1 MQRCISRQANK
12 GMNTHFSPEH
22 VIQRQLD
29 AYNAKDVEALVAIY
43 AEDAQTFEHP
53 SKLVASGISELRQR
67 FKVRFQEP
75 NLHAALLKRIVMG
88 HIFIAHELV
97 TRTFPEGA
105 GTLKL
110 TMIYEV
116 QNGKISKAWMIPGS
130 QKIDPK
136 T

>member
-1 MQRCISRQANK
+1 MS
-12 GMNTHFSPEH
+12 TYSSPEH

-29 AYNAKDVEALVAIY
+29 AYNAKNVEALVAVY
-43 AEDAQTFEHP
+43 ADDAQTFEHP
-53 SKLVASGISELRQR
+53 SKLVASGVSELRQR
-67 FKVRFQEP
+67 FEARFQEP

-88 HIFIAHELV
+88 HIVIDHELV

-105 GTLKL
+105 GTLEL

-130 QKIDPK
+130 KNVTPK

>member
-1 MQRCISRQANK
+1 MS
-12 GMNTHFSPEH
+12 TYFSPEH

-29 AYNAKDVEALVAIY
+29 AYNAKDVEALVAVY
-43 AEDAQTFEHP
+43 ADDAQTFEHP

-67 FKVRFQEP
+67 FKLRFQEP

-88 HIFIAHELV
+88 HFVIDHELV

-105 GTLKL
+105 GTLEL

-130 QKIDPK
+130 QKVNPE